1 MNQNI
6 FRKYDIRGIYGLDLT
21 DEIIEKIGYAIGSL
35 IVENNSDKS
44 NQIVVIAR
52 DVRISSPIISEIF
65 IKSICKTGV
74 CIHDLGIQATPVF
87 YHYVKTNNILNG
99 IVITG
104 SHNSKDYNGFKLI
117 INGKSFC
124 LDNIK
129 DIYNSVGKKN
139 IKLQSNQCNIKKIET
154 ANQKYCDDL
163 LQRFTYK
170 KNNFKNYKIVIDSGN
185 SVASLTAPKVFK
197 DLGCDVIELHSEIDG
212 NFPNHNPDP
221 SDLNN
226 LQDLQKAVIN
236 NNADLGFAYDGDA
249 DRLGVVTSDGNIIFA
264 DILLMIF
271 AKELLQKIKKAKI
284 LYDVKCTDNLEKVIR
299 QYGGEPIMCPT
310 GHSIIKNKMRETHA
324 LLAGEM
330 SGHFFFSHNW
340 YGFDDAIYASVK
352 LLDILANNSEYEN
365 LTLKEVV
372 NKFYNKKISTPE
384 ISIYYPDSNKNI
396 LIENIIKNSKF
407 ENAQI
412 ITIDG
417 LRVEYEDCWG
427 VIRASN
433 TTPNITLRFEGDNEQ
448 SLNKIKMLFQTEIS
462 KTWPEIN
469 LL

>member
-1 MNQNI
+1 
-6 FRKYDIRGIYGLDLT
+6 
-21 DEIIEKIGYAIGSL
+21 
-35 IVENNSDKS
+35 
-44 NQIVVIAR
+44 
-52 DVRISSPIISEIF
+52 
-65 IKSICKTGV
+65 
-74 CIHDLGIQATPVF
+74 
-87 YHYVKTNNILNG
+87 
-99 IVITG
+99 
-104 SHNSKDYNGFKLI
+104 
-117 INGKSFC
+117 
-124 LDNIK
+124 
-129 DIYNSVGKKN
+129 
-139 IKLQSNQCNIKKIET
+139 
-154 ANQKYCDDL
+154 
-163 LQRFTYK
+163 
-170 KNNFKNYKIVIDSGN
+170 
-185 SVASLTAPKVFK
+185 
-197 DLGCDVIELHSEIDG
+197 
-212 NFPNHNPDP
+212 
-221 SDLNN
+221 
-226 LQDLQKAVIN
+226 
-236 NNADLGFAYDGDA
+236 
-249 DRLGVVTSDGNIIFA
+249 
-264 DILLMIF
+264 
-271 AKELLQKIKKAKI
+271 
-284 LYDVKCTDNLEKVIR
+284 
-299 QYGGEPIMCPT
+299 MCPT